1 MNKKLKLLL
10 SLVLIV
16 PILLLASCGIT
27 QYYTITAVSSEKVF
41 GLVNGGSDVAIAE
54 GNEAKLV
61 ASENYPETNPFVC
74 WIKNNN
80 KVVSFDKSYTLTY
93 SSSTQG
99 KYTAFFDE
107 SDITKTRYA
116 TISNIQIEGV
126 TAGTIEIK
134 YSFATSSSNYQTLEK
149 LQINNG
155 LAQTDKTNLVYFGG
169 ADGVNNKTILSF
181 QAVVVVQ
188 TGTGNTTYTISFN
201 SPLVDSTPSSNQ
213 VTFDNENAILQASS
227 GNGINITL
235 TFTKIS
241 SQLYGR

>member
-1 MNKKLKLLL
+1 MKKSLKLLF
-10 SLVLIV
+10 SLMLIM

-41 GLVNGGSDVAIAE
+41 GTVNGGSDVAMAE
-54 GNEAKLV
+54 GSEAKLI

-80 KVVSFDKSYTLTY
+80 KVVSFDKTYTLTY
-93 SSSTQG
+93 SASNQG
-99 KYTAFFDE
+99 KYTAFFEE

-126 TAGTIEIK
+126 TTGSIEIK
-134 YSFATSSSNYQTLEK
+134 YYYATSSSNYQTLEK

-155 LAQTDKTNLVYFGG
+155 ITQTDKTNLVYFGG
-169 ADGVNNKTILSF
+169 ADGETNKIILSF
-181 QAVVVVQ
+181 QAIVVVQ
-188 TGTGNTTYTISFN
+188 TGTGNTTYTINFN
-201 SPLVDSTPSSNQ
+201 SPLVDSTPTSNQ

-241 SQLYGR
+241 SQLYGK